1 MGIQWKPTSWIRF
14 GFNLRA
20 YTIFLPI
27 LIASRK
33 DDDDDDD
40 VDGRKFD

>member
-1 MGIQWKPTSWIRF
+1 MGIQWKPTSWIGF
-14 GFNLRA
+14 GFDLRA

-27 LIASRK
+27 LIPSRN
-33 DDDDDDD
+33 DDDDFD